1 MVQAMIA
8 LKKTDECALFAR
20 VAGPYVDGELDP
32 AHAAGV
38 EVHVLACPECS
49 ERVALARAVRKSL
62 KRTAGTSTP
71 RASEALCRRIKIAIA
86 KAAATTGVAKD
97 GDEDEPEKGRA
108 GALPRKS
115 AMAAAALVGF
125 LFAMGAAR
133 VRWGDTHGA
142 AGANDN
148 AEPVV
153 ASASVTLDK
162 VFDDIIALHRRP
174 PRPETT
180 NPDDV
185 IRFDVDVGVPVRKPA
200 LTTFDAK
207 FMGAR
212 LYATQKAR
220 AVHLQYLVK
229 KNHRVS
235 LYVFDPSVIRMTD
248 AAGLRRRAE
257 GELAVFVGERDGYSI
272 AAAERSGVGIALA
285 TDLDSDQSVLLARE
299 ALQ

>member
-38 EVHVLACPECS
+38 EVHVLACPGCS
-49 ERVALARAVRKSL
+49 ERVALARALRKSL
-62 KRTAGTSTP
+62 KRTAGAP
-71 RASEALCRRIKIAIA
+71 CAPEALCHRIKIAIA

-97 GDEDEPEKGRA
+97 GDEPEKARA
-108 GALPRKS
+108 SALPRKS

-125 LFAMGAAR
+125 VFAMGAAR
-133 VRWGDTHGA
+133 VRSGDTRA
-142 AGANDN
+142 TAGANDN

-229 KNHRVS
+229 KTHRVS
-235 LYVFDPSVIRMTD
+235 LYVFDPNVIRMTN